1 MSTDDKMKHE
11 SGRSSRRQTWPWK
24 GCEEMAMARP
34 FLRPIS
40 ERELSGRESIL
51 LPDCIVKPLI
61 PSRAMAE
68 MSVQAYLTY
77 GLKPRTP
84 LMKGGKHQ

>member
-1 MSTDDKMKHE
+1 MNPVQPAGDRADL
-11 SGRSSRRQTWPWK
+11 GK
-24 GCEEMAMARP
+24 GCEEMALARP

-40 ERELSGRESIL
+40 ERELFERVSIL
-51 LPDCIVKPLI
+51 LPDYSVKPLI

-68 MSVQAYLTY
+68 MSVQAYVAY
-77 GLKPRTP
+77 ILKPRTP